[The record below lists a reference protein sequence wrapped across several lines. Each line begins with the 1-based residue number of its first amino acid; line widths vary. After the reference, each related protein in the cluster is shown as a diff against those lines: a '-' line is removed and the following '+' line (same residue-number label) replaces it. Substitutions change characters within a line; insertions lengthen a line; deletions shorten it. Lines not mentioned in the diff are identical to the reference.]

1 MKKIY
6 RGFKTEC
13 PTGLITEEAF
23 QGIYSKFFPHGG
35 IIIPRHKFDSNYIQ
49 IRLYIFIYLW
59 TKRKLILLCTFLS
72 NLSNGLAEVGLS
84 K

>member
-35 IIIPRHKFDSNYIQ
+35 MEFILHIKKILAFDLWTRRNVNYI
-49 IRLYIFIYLW
+49 I
-59 TKRKLILLCTFLS
+59 
-72 NLSNGLAEVGLS
+72 NLLS
-84 K
+84 KLRPYGVTMKGARRSRVL